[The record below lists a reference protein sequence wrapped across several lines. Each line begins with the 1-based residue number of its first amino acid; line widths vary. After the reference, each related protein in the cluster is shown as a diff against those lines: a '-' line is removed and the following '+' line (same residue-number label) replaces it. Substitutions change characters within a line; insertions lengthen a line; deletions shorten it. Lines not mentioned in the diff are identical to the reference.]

1 MGGAISPNTAQIM
14 TTRQRL
20 DIAVRSVTGE
30 DIRFAGNWDPLPG
43 LPGNEYAIADKI
55 NVEPSRLMRCRD
67 IYAILE
73 LMEINPSELPKASDM
88 PSLF

>member
-1 MGGAISPNTAQIM
+1 M

-20 DIAVRSVTGE
+20 EIAVRSVTGE

-43 LPGNEYAIADKI
+43 LFGNEHAIADKL
-55 NVEPSRLMRCRD
+55 NLDASRLMRCRD
-67 IYAILE
+67 IYEILE
-73 LMEINPSELPKASDM
+73 LMEVNPSELPKSSDS

>member
-1 MGGAISPNTAQIM
+1 M

-43 LPGNEYAIADKI
+43 LSGNEHAIADRL
-55 NVEPSRLMRCRD
+55 NLDASRLRRCRD
-67 IYAILE
+67 IYEILE
-73 LMEINPSELPKASDM
+73 LMEINPSELPKANDA

>member
-1 MGGAISPNTAQIM
+1 M

-43 LPGNEYAIADKI
+43 LSGNEYAIADRLSLD
-55 NVEPSRLMRCRD
+55 PSRLMRCRD
-67 IYAILE
+67 IYEILE
-73 LMEINPSELPKASDM
+73 LMEVNPSELPKPNDA